1 MAGRCVE
8 SAQEVGKALGAAR
21 VGYVAAVYR
30 DESGQARNH
39 IAAVARIDD
48 REQVVDAT
56 WKQLPFLWNTRV
68 KASQVVNLK
77 ADPTLLV
84 CSVEEWTDRIVRYT
98 PGIDQLLVER
108 LDSAEEAT
116 RWMRD
121 RRADLP
127 QGAPAAVTKKSH
139 GCALF

>member
-39 IAAVARIDD
+39 IAAVARIED

-56 WKQLPFLWNTRV
+56 WKQLPFLWNTRA
-68 KASQVVNLK
+68 KASQVVDLK

-108 LDSAEEAT
+108 LDSAEDAK

-127 QGAPAAVTKKSH
+127 QGAPAAGTKKSH